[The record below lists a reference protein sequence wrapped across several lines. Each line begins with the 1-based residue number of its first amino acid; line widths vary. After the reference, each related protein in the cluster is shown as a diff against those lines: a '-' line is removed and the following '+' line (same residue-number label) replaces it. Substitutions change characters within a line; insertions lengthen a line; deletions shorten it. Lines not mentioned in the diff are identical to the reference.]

1 MPKFRVK
8 ATIIDEALMK
18 WVRPLSTLAN
28 VGLGAYIL
36 FNEVTFLLR
45 FVSNRISRGRS
56 NDIDKINAKVSI
68 LDNYY

>member
-1 MPKFRVK
+1 MRKFRVK

-28 VGLGAYIL
+28 DGLGAYIL
-36 FNEVTFLLR
+36 FNEVTFPR

>member
-1 MPKFRVK
+1 MISIGLMPKFRVK

-36 FNEVTFLLR
+36 FNEVTFPSLC
-45 FVSNRISRGRS
+45 F
-56 NDIDKINAKVSI
+56 
-68 LDNYY
+68 